1 VRVPTRGTPTQSTC
15 RGAPRGYPRI
25 KELVILITIAISN
38 YSNQKYKIQ
47 MGNYQHVESFV
58 GKPVVDY
65 KAEIGI
71 ADPIDTIY
79 RLSVEYDSEI
89 SIVDLLSQFAAD
101 ANASKVNGLVI
112 GMWDSDESSQS
123 VVDFLVNAHQQLSSL
138 SALFLGDIVDEENQI
153 SWIEQSDMSPLLMA
167 YPQLEH
173 LQVRGNDGLSFGEL
187 KHDRLKTLIVET
199 GGLSVARVRE
209 ICESHLPSL
218 EHLELWLGT
227 DDYGGDATPEDL
239 APILSGGLFPYLQ
252 YLGLRNS
259 YIADRIA
266 IAVAN
271 STIIV
276 RIEVL
281 DLSLGN
287 LGDVGAT
294 ALLASPFISQLRKLD
309 LHHHYI
315 SEALVNDLEKLSIE
329 VDVSDLQAADEYD
342 DEEHRYISVS
352 E

>member
-1 VRVPTRGTPTQSTC
+1 
-15 RGAPRGYPRI
+15 
-25 KELVILITIAISN
+25 
-38 YSNQKYKIQ
+38 
-47 MGNYQHVESFV
+47 MGIHQHAEFFI

-79 RLSVEYDSEI
+79 RLSVEYDSET
-89 SIVDLLSQFAAD
+89 SIIDLLSQFVAD
-101 ANASKVNGLVI
+101 ANASKVTGLVI
-112 GMWDSDESSQS
+112 GMWDADDSSQS
-123 VVDFLVNAHQQLSSL
+123 VVDLLVNAHQKLSSL
-138 SALFLGDIVDEENQI
+138 SALFLGDIVEEENQI
-153 SWIEQSDMSPLLMA
+153 SWIQQSDVSPLLTA

-173 LQVRGNDGLSFGEL
+173 LQIRGNDGLSFGEL

-199 GGLSVARVRE
+199 GGLAVERVRE
-209 ICESHLPSL
+209 ICDSHLPQL

-227 DDYGGDATPEDL
+227 DDYGGDVAIEDL

-252 YLGLRNS
+252 YLGLRDS

-271 STIIV
+271 STILI
-276 RIEVL
+276 RIKVL

-287 LGDVGAT
+287 LGDVGAV
-294 ALLASPFISQLRKLD
+294 ALLASPFIGQLQKLD

-315 SEALVNDLEKLSIE
+315 SEALVKDLAKLSIE
-329 VDVSDLQAADEYD
+329 VDVSDEQEADKDD
-342 DEEHRYISVS
+342 DEEYRYIAVS